1 MNTATA
7 RTESKD
13 SENTGSDTSTAN
25 SDQRF
30 GLMLA
35 LCAATLF
42 STKPIIIK
50 WLYAE
55 GVDTLPLM
63 WLRLSIALPFY
74 LVIGWLAFRKRAVP
88 VTVSAV
94 VKAMAVGLLGY
105 YLASLLD
112 LLGLQYV
119 SAQLERLVLYAYPSI
134 VVVLGIVL
142 FGKAFNKAI
151 VLPLL
156 LTYAGLLF
164 MYGNDLTMLSAS
176 GEHAAFASDSNE
188 LLIGTL
194 LVLGSAL
201 SFAFYLVYSKP
212 CIQQLGSVLFTSIAM
227 TSATFATLIHNSVSG
242 WITGE
247 PMVLLPD
254 YSLDIWLGI
263 IGLAVFATVVPSF
276 LVSTAIGRIG
286 PEKTS
291 MSGTLGPV
299 ATTLMAVW
307 LLDEPMSL
315 FSVAGM
321 ALVVF
326 GVWRLSKVN

>member
-30 GLMLA
+30 GLLLA

-74 LVIGWLAFRKRAVP
+74 LVIGWLAFRKRTVP
-88 VTVSAV
+88 VTVAAV

-176 GEHAAFASDSNE
+176 SEQAAFASDSNE
-188 LLIGTL
+188 LLIGSL

-254 YSLDIWLGI
+254 YSLDVWLGI

-326 GVWRLSKVN
+326 GVWRLSKVK